1 MGMRRFKIITY
12 KFLVNILLR
21 LPDAFYAVLFAVV
34 FPIYKALHK
43 ERAYGRVEKHLELAR
58 EYITKK
64 NTIDCFA
71 PLQGSRNDEQGYTA
85 RELAHALDN
94 RSVMSLLND
103 DEAEG
108 RSIKPLE
115 HTTARDTFRGIFWN
129 ALESYRGL
137 ARFKSIEKRIVY
149 ENEHIIRDA
158 IAECAKQN
166 APIAGISIHQ
176 GAFELMHRALCRY
189 SEHVHLI
196 TDSVGDI
203 AFRDVLK
210 ELRSD
215 PHLTEYHPDET
226 GRLIR
231 ELFRTKG
238 ILAMVVDQGKHTK
251 GNLVSLFGRP
261 TPLYLRLPQKINEM
275 GAGIVIFRTWSEKKR
290 IVIRFENYY
299 PPKYDENAGKA
310 ANAAPSE
317 NPQNLDKSPLV
328 TAIASEI
335 ETWIADHP
343 EQWSWNYHGN
353 FVQ

>member
-1 MGMRRFKIITY
+1 MGMRRFKVITY

-21 LPDAFYAVLFAVV
+21 LPNAFYAVLFAVG

-43 ERAYGRVEKHLELAR
+43 KRAYGRVEKHLAAAK
-58 EYITKK
+58 EYAAKVYAK
-64 NTIDCFA
+64 EMRAVPYADSALFA
-71 PLQGSRNDEQGYTA
+71 VTP
-85 RELAHALDN
+85 
-94 RSVMSLLND
+94 
-103 DEAEG
+103 
-108 RSIKPLE
+108 
-115 HTTARDTFRGIFWN
+115 RDTFRGIFWN

-137 ARFKSIEKRIVY
+137 ARFKSVEKRIVY
-149 ENEHIIRDA
+149 ENEHIIREA
-158 IAECAKQN
+158 ITECAKQN

-176 GAFELMHRALCRY
+176 GAFELLHRALCRY

-203 AFRDVLK
+203 AFREVLK

-231 ELFRTKG
+231 ELFHTKG

-251 GNLVSLFGRP
+251 GNIVSLFGRP
-261 TPLYLRLPQKINEM
+261 STLYLRLPQKINEM
-275 GAGIVIFRTWSEKKR
+275 GAGIVTFRTWSEKKR
-290 IVIRFENYY
+290 IVIRFESYY
-299 PPKYDENAGKA
+299 PPQYDVTHKPPHIT
-310 ANAAPSE
+310 PSTLNTRFTNE
-317 NPQNLDKSPLV
+317 SPLV
-328 TAIASEI
+328 NSIAHEI

-353 FVQ
+353 FIR

>member
-1 MGMRRFKIITY
+1 MRRFKIITY

-21 LPDAFYAVLFAVV
+21 LPDAFYAILFAVV

-43 ERAYGRVEKHLELAR
+43 KRAYGRVEKHLAAAK
-58 EYITKK
+58 EYAAKVYTKK
-64 NTIDCFA
+64 MRTDSSTKSA
-71 PLQGSRNDEQGYTA
+71 
-85 RELAHALDN
+85 
-94 RSVMSLLND
+94 LLNVT
-103 DEAEG
+103 
-108 RSIKPLE
+108 P
-115 HTTARDTFRGIFWN
+115 RDTFRGIFWN

-137 ARFKSIEKRIVY
+137 ARFKSVERRIVY
-149 ENEHIIRDA
+149 ENEHIIREA

-353 FVQ
+353 FATAL

>member
-21 LPDAFYAVLFAVV
+21 LPDAFYTILFAVV

-43 ERAYGRVEKHLELAR
+43 KRAYGRVEKHLAAAK
-58 EYITKK
+58 EYAAKVYTKK
-64 NTIDCFA
+64 MRTDSSTKSA
-71 PLQGSRNDEQGYTA
+71 
-85 RELAHALDN
+85 
-94 RSVMSLLND
+94 LLNVT
-103 DEAEG
+103 
-108 RSIKPLE
+108 P
-115 HTTARDTFRGIFWN
+115 RDTFRGIFWN

-353 FVQ
+353 FTTTL

>member
-1 MGMRRFKIITY
+1 MGMRRFKVITY
-12 KFLVNILLR
+12 KFLINILLR
-21 LPDAFYAVLFAVV
+21 LPDAFYAILFAIV

-43 ERAYGRVEKHLELAR
+43 QRAYGRVEKHLAAAK
-58 EYITKK
+58 EYAAKAYAKEIAQKMRA
-64 NTIDCFA
+64 A
-71 PLQGSRNDEQGYTA
+71 PYNDA
-85 RELAHALDN
+85 ALFT
-94 RSVMSLLND
+94 VT
-103 DEAEG
+103 
-108 RSIKPLE
+108 P
-115 HTTARDTFRGIFWN
+115 RDTFRGIFWN

-137 ARFKSIEKRIVY
+137 ARFSKVERQIVY
-149 ENEHIIRDA
+149 ENEHVIREA

-203 AFRDVLK
+203 AFREVLK

-238 ILAMVVDQGKHTK
+238 VLAMVIDQGKHTK
-251 GNLVSLFGRP
+251 GNEVSLFGQP
-261 TPLYLRLPQKINEM
+261 STLYLRLPQKINEM
-275 GAGIVIFRTWSEKKR
+275 GAGIVTFRTWSEKKR

-299 PPKYDENAGKA
+299 PPKYD
-310 ANAAPSE
+310 AN
-317 NPQNLDKSPLV
+317 LLV
-328 TAIASEI
+328 TRIAHEV

-353 FVQ
+353 FTRFT

>member
-1 MGMRRFKIITY
+1 MPKDLKKISSIQDRTKVHPIKKNIYKITLY
-12 KFLVNILLR
+12 ILLR
-21 LPDAFYAVLFAVV
+21 LPNFVYSFLFAVG

-43 ERAYGRVEKHLELAR
+43 KRAYGRVEKHIKLAR
-58 EYITKK
+58 DYMATLPTCKK
-64 NTIDCFA
+64 NTKSPDNEI
-71 PLQGSRNDEQGYTA
+71 PLQ
-85 RELAHALDN
+85 
-94 RSVMSLLND
+94 
-103 DEAEG
+103 
-108 RSIKPLE
+108 
-115 HTTARDTFRGIFWN
+115 HTTARDVFQGIFLN

-137 ARFKSIEKRIVY
+137 ARFKSIEQRIIF

-158 IAECAKQN
+158 IAQCTSAN
-166 APIAGISIHQ
+166 APIAAISIHQ
-176 GAFELMHRALCRY
+176 GAFELLHRSLCRY

-196 TDSVGDI
+196 TDSIGDT

-251 GNLVSLFGRP
+251 GNAVSLFGRSS
-261 TPLYLRLPQKINEM
+261 TLYLRLPQKVNEM

-290 IVIRFENYY
+290 IVIRFEKYY
-299 PPKYDENAGKA
+299 APKYDTLHGNQDNCENSKEAT
-310 ANAAPSE
+310 S
-317 NPQNLDKSPLV
+317 QSPLV
-328 TAIASEI
+328 TAIASEV
-335 ETWIADHP
+335 ETWIAEHP

-353 FVQ
+353 FVPKTNGN